1 MLLAYSMC
9 CEGRRRPLVRI
20 NDFEAAGSETGAHHG
35 FIVEDD
41 TFTGAE
47 GSGGGSEVVEDEEC
61 LAAHFLGLEG
71 DYIDEAAIGRKES
84 EQLATELF
92 LVDLVVE
99 VLDVERGVGLRHG
112 GGRPGYTQ

>member
-1 MLLAYSMC
+1 MAYSMC
-9 CEGRRRPLVRI
+9 CEGRRGPLVRI

-35 FIVEDD
+35 FIVEDN
-41 TFTGAE
+41 TFAGAE
-47 GSGGGSEVVEDEEC
+47 GGGSSGEVVEDEER

-71 DYIDEAAIGRKES
+71 DYVDEAAIGREES
-84 EQLATELF
+84 EELATELF

-112 GGRPGYTQ
+112 GGRRGYTAQ